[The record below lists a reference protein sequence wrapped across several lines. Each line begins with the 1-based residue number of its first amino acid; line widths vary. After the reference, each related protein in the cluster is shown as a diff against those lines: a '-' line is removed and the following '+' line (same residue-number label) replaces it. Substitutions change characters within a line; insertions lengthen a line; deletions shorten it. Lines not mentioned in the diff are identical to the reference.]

1 MLKPFCG
8 TCYEARQLDGY
19 KFRRQHIIGSYIADF
34 VCLNKSLIIEVDGLI
49 HQIPENKISD
59 AERTFELN
67 KLGFNVIR
75 FTNDE
80 ICNAPDKVLS
90 SILLELNKTTTV
102 KSGSENPPLEGGEA
116 SPSEVACHNH
126 HRS

>member
-1 MLKPFCG
+1 MLKPFLWHLLRG
-8 TCYEARQLDGY
+8 KQLDGY

-34 VCLNKSLIIEVDGLI
+34 VCLNKNLIIEVDGLI

-67 KLGFNVIR
+67 KLGFNLIR
-75 FTNDE
+75 FTNDD

-90 SILLELNKTTTV
+90 AILSELNKTTICKIRV
-102 KSGSENPPLEGGEA
+102 
-116 SPSEVACHNH
+116 
-126 HRS
+126 